1 MSTEPTAGRLGC
13 FSDGGARE
21 GSPVDSALNRLIG
34 SRAAPKVRWIPL
46 AMSVCQP
53 LG

>member
-1 MSTEPTAGRLGC
+1 MSIEPTAGRLVHLVTAVRGQ
-13 FSDGGARE
+13 

>member
-1 MSTEPTAGRLGC
+1 MSIEPTAGRLVHLVTAVRGQ
-13 FSDGGARE
+13 
-21 GSPVDSALNRLIG
+21 GSPVDSALSLIG
-34 SRAAPKVRWIPL
+34 SWAAPKVRWIPL